1 MKKIAILLAL
11 LALCLCIVPCCA
23 EENDDSIVMD
33 GEAFLTTSAPV
44 PPVDPDAPE
53 DSGEDLDIGEATTI
67 PGSAAD
73 VPTDKDSLVTPIAPS
88 APEYAGDTTTTG
100 AVIGGADGP
109 TAILVAE
116 SDSDIE
122 FHPENFMS
130 SLSYMGTGMIGIFIV
145 IGLIVLAT
153 VLLNKVFSDK
163 TKKD

>member
-23 EENDDSIVMD
+23 EEADDSIVMGQDILLISPAPDAAAPVD
-33 GEAFLTTSAPV
+33 GEPAKDTMDAPV
-44 PPVDPDAPE
+44 YAE
-53 DSGEDLDIGEATTI
+53 D
-67 PGSAAD
+67 
-73 VPTDKDSLVTPIAPS
+73 V
-88 APEYAGDTTTTG
+88 TTTG
-100 AVIGGADGP
+100 TVIGGADGP

-116 SDSDIE
+116 SDSAIE

-153 VLLNKVFSDK
+153 VLLNKLFSDK
-163 TKKD
+163 AKKDE